1 MSRRY
6 PPTIGGIQTHCFNLF
21 TGLGKSNHVRLVA
34 LRRPALF
41 HLAWFLPLAWAISV
55 LALLLRRLDVLYF
68 SDGVI
73 GSLAPFLKPFAGRCR
88 FVVTIHGSELTFA
101 NALARWLM
109 RFGCSR
115 CDHLVTVSENTKTI
129 ALAMGLPAARLSVIY
144 GGISPPQI
152 AASRHDE
159 IRTEFE
165 AAHSVR
171 FGADRVLLNLGRQ
184 VHRKGLVAFLE
195 NGFERLDDDV
205 RLFIAGS
212 GPELVRLRQVVE
224 ARGFAERVAIL
235 GAVSDDVAAFL
246 RHSAD
251 LFIMPNIPLSED
263 VEGFGLA
270 PLESMYCGT
279 PVIAFAVDALVESVR
294 EGGWLIEAGDYA
306 SFAAQIEAYFDL
318 PLEARRE
325 FGEKA
330 RQYILRECDWNRTA
344 DEYGRLFGE
353 IP

>member
-1 MSRRY
+1 M
-6 PPTIGGIQTHCFNLF
+6 
-21 TGLGKSNHVRLVA
+21 RLVA
-34 LRRPALF
+34 LRRNALI
-41 HLAWFLPLAWAISV
+41 HLAWFMPLAWVRSAV
-55 LALLLRRLDVLYF
+55 ALLLRRVDILYF
-68 SDGVI
+68 SDGVM
-73 GSLAPFLKPFAGRCR
+73 GALAPFLKLFAGRCR

-101 NALARWLM
+101 NSLARWLM

-115 CDHLVTVSENTKTI
+115 CDHLVTVSENTKKI
-129 ALAMGLPAARLSVIY
+129 ALDMGLPAARLSVIY

-152 AASRHDE
+152 DATRHDE
-159 IRTEFE
+159 IKTEFE
-165 AAHSVR
+165 AAYSVR

-184 VHRKGLVAFLE
+184 VPRKGLVAFLE
-195 NGFERLDDDV
+195 KGFDLLLDADV

-212 GPELVRLRQVVE
+212 GPELGQLREVVE

-251 LFIMPNIPLSED
+251 LFIMPNIPLADD

-294 EGGWLIEAGDYA
+294 EGGFLIEAGDYA
-306 SFAAQIEAYFDL
+306 SLASQIEAYFDL
-318 PLEARRE
+318 SLEARRE

-344 DEYGRLFGE
+344 AEYGHLFCE